1 MKKFYCLNLAIIFT
15 LTFISVVQSANAVLE
30 QELKS
35 LPWSETQSA
44 VKLKGNIKEDVSETK
59 QSSGIGVIG
68 IRFIHQA
75 GYPSFIDQ
83 VYPGSPANREG
94 LMPKDLIFAID
105 GIRTDKLNSDA
116 VYQLLA
122 GKPGSKVRMFISRG
136 KSMFNLEVTREDL
149 TDLSPEVQ
157 NRYLS
162 GPIVVPFNFE
172 DILPYQ

>member
-15 LTFISVVQSANAVLE
+15 LILTCNLQSVNAAEE
-30 QELKS
+30 QELKPV
-35 LPWSETQSA
+35 PWAETKAS
-44 VKLKGNIKEDVSETK
+44 VKLKGNIKEDVSEQK
-59 QSSGIGVIG
+59 ESSGIGVIG

-75 GYPSFIDQ
+75 GYPSYIDQ
-83 VYPGSPANREG
+83 VYPNSPASREG

-122 GKPGSKVRMFISRG
+122 GKPGTKVRVFISRG
-136 KSMFNLEVTREDL
+136 QSMFNLEITREDL
-149 TDLSPEVQ
+149 TDLSADIQ

-162 GPIVVPFNFE
+162 GPIAVPFSFE
-172 DILPYQ
+172 DLLPYQ